1 MSNVVV
7 NSNQVPTFQNEE
19 LNKATREIFEY
30 DKNIRLNYFKI
41 ADAFRWIKGLE
52 LYKDDGFKS
61 VSEYAGQVFGYEK
74 STVSRMIKI
83 AEEYLMEDGS
93 STVFV
98 QEGKDFSISQ
108 LREVLVLPRG
118 EVVDLVQEG
127 QITPDMTKDEIR
139 AVVKAKKN
147 QKSSNQNDISVKEEN
162 IVINQSC
169 ASATQ
174 ENKGISS
181 LEHELKCSEESI
193 SSSVY
198 QEHELKQS
206 DNLSSETSSH
216 TAQNAL
222 ESLSNS
228 SVVLDTSEGSRTS
241 QNSLSDSSGYQPI
254 SNNDIDFMIAQL
266 AGDEESKEEY
276 PLVSYEFIFF
286 NCRKEVS
293 ELKRVDSVELDEL
306 VYSDVLG
313 KLPSELKDCF
323 ELLRKEI
330 KRLNHFRH
338 LESARMEELI
348 REIERLK
355 EENFKLLHPVKRG
368 RGRPRKVQE

>member
-368 RGRPRKVQE
+368 RGRPRKNQ